1 MNVSGAENDAPRVPM
16 SAVILVRNEEPL
28 IARCLES
35 IRGVVDDIV
44 VLDACSTDRTR
55 DIASAL
61 GARVFEQPWLG
72 WIPQRARGIA
82 LARHEWVFILE
93 ADEIVT
99 PRLAASLREVL
110 QGPID
115 VNDGYSV
122 DRRDDFL
129 GALLPRMRRRSKRRR
144 FIRLFNRTRS
154 QYDPALIVHDEVRVP
169 GRAIPLD
176 GVLLHWRGFSI
187 VDQVARYAAYAPLE
201 ADVMASH
208 GRRVHV
214 ASLVIRPWL
223 RFGWCYVICGGWRL
237 GARGFAQALMVASS
251 EFLRHAALWERQ
263 HAPPL
268 VHPPAEILAA
278 FAMETPPAPA
288 EAPRTPAPAP
298 LAVGTPARPRKA
310 AAPTEGIA

>member
-1 MNVSGAENDAPRVPM
+1 MSERPLVNSAGRIPV

-28 IARCLES
+28 IARCLAS
-35 IRGVVDDIV
+35 IQGVVDDVV

-72 WIPQRARGIA
+72 WIAQRALGIA
-82 LARHEWVFILE
+82 LARHDWVFILE

-99 PRLAASLREVL
+99 PRLAASMRALL
-110 QGPID
+110 AGPLD
-115 VNDGYSV
+115 DDDGYSV

-129 GALLPRMRRRSKRRR
+129 GALLPRMRRRDKRLH
-144 FIRLFNRTRS
+144 FVRLFNRMRS
-154 QYDPALIVHDEVRVP
+154 RYDRALIVHDEVRVP

-201 ADVMASH
+201 ADVMASR
-208 GRRVHV
+208 GQRVHV
-214 ASLVIRPWL
+214 ASLVVRPWL
-223 RFGWCYVICGGWRL
+223 RFGWCYLICGGWRL
-237 GARGFAQALMVASS
+237 GARGLAQALMVASS

-268 VHPPAEILAA
+268 LHPPADVLAA
-278 FAMETPPAPA
+278 FAMETPPVP
-288 EAPRTPAPAP
+288 TQAP
-298 LAVGTPARPRKA
+298 LAIGPQARPRPA